1 MPFCRFSD
9 GLWSVD
15 CQQTLFHH
23 VFNHAHHASGDGVGY
38 LLVDFVAD
46 AVGQIV
52 AQPLIGFFAAAE
64 QAAEEAFDQAG
75 LFFFCGGGGI
85 LLRRGGVLRRGGGG
99 LRLLGNLTDR
109 KSVV

>member
-1 MPFCRFSD
+1 MENGVSQRDLMRRESAAGGCRKNQQVKKGLKTCKTDFQTASLPFCRFSD

-23 VFNHAHHASGDGVGY
+23 VFNHAHYAAGDGVGY

-64 QAAEEAFDQAG
+64 
-75 LFFFCGGGGI
+75 
-85 LLRRGGVLRRGGGG
+85 
-99 LRLLGNLTDR
+99 
-109 KSVV
+109 